1 MSVFDIVIA
10 LAIIIFMISGF
21 SSGFVKKMIGIACL
35 VIALI
40 VGIKYSAD
48 ISQLIFEPMGIPGQL
63 GFFISFLFVVVGI
76 TLIQSLIYRLVL
88 KDRVDTLW
96 NKVLGG
102 LLGIFEGGL
111 AVSIVL
117 IVLSIYLNIPAE
129 ETKGT
134 SELYKPV
141 KNFAPMVFDH
151 INTFF
156 PESEDFYSQILNY
169 AAEEFKK
176 LEQ

>member
-1 MSVFDIVIA
+1 MSIFDIVIA

-21 SSGFVKKMIGIACL
+21 SNGFVKKIIGIVCL
-35 VIALI
+35 VIALF
-40 VGIKYSAD
+40 VGIKFSAD
-48 ISQLIFEPMGIPGQL
+48 VSQMIFEPMSIPGQI
-63 GFFISFLFVVVGI
+63 GFFISFLLIVIGI
-76 TLIQSLIYRLVL
+76 TLTQSLLYRLIL
-88 KDRVDTLW
+88 EDTVDTLW

-102 LLGIFEGGL
+102 LLGIFEGSL
-111 AVSIVL
+111 AISITL

-129 ETKGT
+129 ETKGK
-134 SELYKPV
+134 SELYKPI

-151 INTFF
+151 INTFL